1 MSAKAQAK
9 GKKPLSKGAKIGVI
23 VGGDLLLLLMGWFLL
38 ISPQRTTAKSI
49 SQSIAATQL
58 QIDEAKKR
66 PVDATPTAV
75 EQPEI
80 KTADLY
86 SLAKAMPSTM
96 DTPTLLLELN
106 QIARQ
111 AGVTLSTI
119 QPGQP
124 DAAASAT
131 GFSTVPIN
139 LTFAGDF
146 FSLTDVLY
154 RLRSLVTVRDGALQ
168 TSGRL
173 FAVNEVGL
181 AEVGWGPG
189 TGAGLSATVTVD
201 AFVYGGTPA
210 AAPGAAPAVTDTTS
224 TTTGTTSTENPPPA
238 ANVASGN

>member
-1 MSAKAQAK
+1 MSTKAKTK
-9 GKKPLSKGAKIGVI
+9 TKKPLSKGAKIGVI

-49 SQSIAATQL
+49 GTSIAATQL
-58 QIDEAKKR
+58 QIEEAKK
-66 PVDATPTAV
+66 PAVTANPTAV

-80 KTADLY
+80 QTADLY

-111 AGVTLSTI
+111 AGVTLATI

-124 DAAASAT
+124 DAAQSAT
-131 GFSTVPIN
+131 SFSTVPIK
-139 LTFAGDF
+139 LTFSGDF
-146 FSLTDVLY
+146 YSLTDMLY
-154 RLRSLVTVRDGALQ
+154 RLRSLVTVRDGELL

-181 AEVGWGPG
+181 ATNAGA
-189 TGAGLSATVTVD
+189 TGASAGLSATVTVD

-210 AAPGAAPAVTDTTS
+210 VAPVAAPGVSDTSSNDTTS
-224 TTTGTTSTENPPPA
+224 TTTTPA
-238 ANVASGN
+238 ADVAPAN

>member
-58 QIDEAKKR
+58 QINAAKKR
-66 PVDATPTAV
+66 PVDATPTAI

-124 DAAASAT
+124 DAAPSAT

-173 FAVNEVGL
+173 FAVNDVGL
-181 AEVGWGPG
+181 AAVGEG

-210 AAPGAAPAVTDTTS
+210 AAPGAAPAVTDTSS